1 MLVSV
6 IIILSCFIG
15 VIFFII
21 TEKMNRAIASLLGAL
36 ITYFVLI
43 FIEGLQ
49 FPIIVDLLFGSPSPP
64 GDGFVNLHSL
74 IMIIGTMII
83 VQIAHEAGS
92 FQFIAGK
99 LIKLSKGKPV
109 NLMIIF
115 CIVTVFISAILNN
128 ILTVIIIIPL
138 TITVSRIL
146 NINPSPYILTQAVL
160 VNIGGTVFSISSI
173 PNILITTFAEIS
185 FLEFFINVGLI
196 SFIVFIFILIFFIL
210 IYKKD
215 LTIPEEGKKALEEF
229 DIWNVVQNKRLL
241 YQSLI
246 SLIIFLILLILI
258 PSSLISPDIIALT
271 MAIILVI
278 ITRLDPK
285 EIISKIDFELV
296 FYLLGIFVIVGGLEI
311 TGFTE
316 VLGIFILNLGGN
328 NLFFQLL
335 LILWFSAYLSSTID
349 NIPIT
354 KVLIPVAD
362 TMTETASLINRKQ
375 IFYSLALGANWGDN
389 LTPFGDNILVMNT
402 AEQNKRPISIKSFFK
417 LGFITTNYQ
426 LIIVSIYYC
435 LIFYLHIGIIILGI
449 VCLIL
454 MTIYSLYK
462 FGNKKVK
469 SRIYTI
475 GNKIREII
483 VK

>member
-1 MLVSV
+1 
-6 IIILSCFIG
+6 
-15 VIFFII
+15 
-21 TEKMNRAIASLLGAL
+21 
-36 ITYFVLI
+36 
-43 FIEGLQ
+43 
-49 FPIIVDLLFGSPSPP
+49 
-64 GDGFVNLHSL
+64 
-74 IMIIGTMII
+74 
-83 VQIAHEAGS
+83 
-92 FQFIAGK
+92 AGK